1 MKRLTGRTDIGD
13 SLLDKIAFINP
24 DDAEGLYNLREI
36 AQHGSDELLYEIAN
50 RLAEYEDTG
59 LEPEKIAFLKNV
71 AEDAFSDKPEFT
83 EHIRELL
90 RTEKDGRVVVLPCR
104 VGDRIYRVVD
114 DCTFP
119 GDCGTKRMCTG
130 CEYRN
135 LFIEQT
141 RFRLYLLTDDGKLR
155 RGYYRTREEAEKALE
170 EVCKKNT

>member
-1 MKRLTGRTDIGD
+1 MKRLTGHTDIGD
-13 SLLDKIAFINP
+13 SLLDEIAFINP

-59 LEPEKIAFLKNV
+59 LEPEKIVFLKNV
-71 AEDAFSDKPEFT
+71 VDDAFSDKPEFT

-90 RTEKDGRVVVLPCR
+90 RTEKDGRLVVLPCR

-119 GDCGTKRMCTG
+119 GDCGTKRMCKG

-141 RFRLYLLTDDGKLR
+141 RFRLYLLTDDWKLR

-170 EVCKKNT
+170 EV

>member
-1 MKRLTGRTDIGD
+1 MDGNALTTRAKGGRMKKLTEKEESPCTCCGGIGHCSTDCSYKQIYD
-13 SLLDKIAFINP
+13 
-24 DDAEGLYNLREI
+24 
-36 AQHGSDELLYEIAN
+36 
-50 RLAEYEDTG
+50 RLAEYEDIG
-59 LEPEKIAFLKNV
+59 LEPEKIVFLKNV
-71 AEDAFSDKPEFT
+71 VDDAFSDKPEFT

-119 GDCGTKRMCTG
+119 GDCGTKRMCKG

-155 RGYYRTREEAEKALE
+155 RGYYLTREEAEKALE
-170 EVCKKNT
+170 GSR

>member
-13 SLLDKIAFINP
+13 SLLDEIAFINP

-59 LEPEKIAFLKNV
+59 LEPEKIVFLKNIV
-71 AEDAFSDKPEFT
+71 DDAFSDKPEFT

-119 GDCGTKRMCTG
+119 GDCGTKRMCKG